1 VLEEMRQ
8 NDPEQFAQLQ
18 LSDLAK
24 IDVVVKDLV
33 A

>member
-1 VLEEMRQ
+1 MRL

-18 LSDLAK
+18 LSDLTK
-24 IDVVVKDLV
+24 IDAVVAELV